1 MGEGSGSALYCGSA
15 TSLRIKEHVE
25 KVGHGVV
32 AGHRV
37 RQRSTIFVALPPS
50 AALASGYVVAEPS
63 ASRFGGTIGGSRRSA
78 FPAMCSHGHQML
90 MTMPPLVSFTHTMRL

>member
-1 MGEGSGSALYCGSA
+1 MFRRLDMASSQA
-15 TSLRIKEHVE
+15 I
-25 KVGHGVV
+25 
-32 AGHRV
+32 V
-37 RQRSTIFVALPPS
+37 RHRSTIFVALPPS

-90 MTMPPLVSFTHTMRL
+90 MTMPPLVSFTHDEAVGS